1 MMFYVMSSHVGT
13 TFKRCFILDSRLFL
27 GLVKMRHKLSAWRNG
42 KWGRQWNHTRVL
54 RVTAN
59 FAVGR
64 REAGLYM
71 RLNQLILHAQQCCLC
86 QTSHQSHV
94 LFSTEHLSHF
104 LSLTIALTEFQNKR
118 IDVKQTERRFGN
130 ALRLS
135 GFLTLMLQEVSGG
148 ELSHGALGPL
158 VPPFPELNSLPGAPG
173 CRRPRSVPC
182 CYVSTPLISRNL
194 WETG

>member
-1 MMFYVMSSHVGT
+1 MSRVHTWARCLSEVS
-13 TFKRCFILDSRLFL
+13 FKIQDCF
-27 GLVKMRHKLSAWRNG
+27 GALVKMRLSAWRNG
-42 KWGRQWNHTRVL
+42 EWGHQWNHTRVL

-59 FAVGR
+59 FGR
-64 REAGLYM
+64 REAGLCT
-71 RLNQLILHAQQCCLC
+71 RLNQLILHAQQRRLC

-94 LFSTEHLSHF
+94 LFSTAHLSHF

-135 GFLTLMLQEVSGG
+135 GFLTLMLHEVSGG
-148 ELSHGALGPL
+148 ELSHGALGPS

-173 CRRPRSVPC
+173 CRRPRSVTC
-182 CYVSTPLISRNL
+182 CCVSTPLISRNL

>member
-1 MMFYVMSSHVGT
+1 MRNSAAS
-13 TFKRCFILDSRLFL
+13 
-27 GLVKMRHKLSAWRNG
+27 VKHHINRM
-42 KWGRQWNHTRVL
+42 
-54 RVTAN
+54 
-59 FAVGR
+59 
-64 REAGLYM
+64 
-71 RLNQLILHAQQCCLC
+71 
-86 QTSHQSHV
+86 
-94 LFSTEHLSHF
+94 LFSTAHLSHF
-104 LSLTIALTEFQNKR
+104 LSLTIVLTEFQNKR

-173 CRRPRSVPC
+173 CRRPRSVTC

-194 WETG
+194 W